1 MLENDIIFKYNNKM
15 YTIIDRF
22 SMKDKNYIIY
32 KLDDNDDLYA
42 ALYKIDGNNNIQLF
56 DIINDEDYDI
66 IDEYLEK
73 L

>member
-1 MLENDIIFKYNNKM
+1 MLENDIIFKYNNKL

-32 KLDDNDDLYA
+32 KLDDKDDLYA
-42 ALYKIDGNNNIQLF
+42 ALYEIDDNNNIQLF
-56 DIINDEDYDI
+56 DITNEEDYDI
-66 IDEYLEK
+66 IDKYLEK

>member
-22 SMKDKNYIIY
+22 SSNDKNYIIY
-32 KLDDNDDLYA
+32 KLDDKDDLYA
-42 ALYKIDGNNNIQLF
+42 ALYKIDDNNNIQLF
-56 DIINDEDYDI
+56 DITNEEDYDI
-66 IDEYLEK
+66 IDKYLEK

>member
-32 KLDDNDDLYA
+32 KLDDKDDLYA
-42 ALYKIDGNNNIQLF
+42 ALYEIDDNNNIQLF
-56 DIINDEDYDI
+56 DITNEEDYDI
-66 IDEYLEK
+66 IDKYLEK

>member
-32 KLDDNDDLYA
+32 KLDDKDDLYA
-42 ALYKIDGNNNIQLF
+42 ALYKIDDNNNMQLF
-56 DIINDEDYDI
+56 DITNEEDYDI
-66 IDEYLEK
+66 IDKYLEK

>member
-32 KLDDNDDLYA
+32 KLDDKDDLYA
-42 ALYKIDGNNNIQLF
+42 ALYEIDGNNNIQLF
-56 DIINDEDYDI
+56 DIINEEDYDI
-66 IDEYLEK
+66 IDKYLEK